1 MANTT
6 NSPKSVETAL
16 RWIGDL
22 DHPFYNDERQRFVWY
37 EASAIGF
44 QLLILLMFG
53 LAGIAMLVAGVS
65 ALPIVL
71 AMVVPIATAAAVV
84 RWYSERHHAPFWPSG
99 ADLRRK
105 RGAVGFGLVVL
116 YGAGIIRLLLDLGD
130 SDIATARGLR
140 IGIPIGA
147 IAALVGLY
155 LGMRRQQRRT
165 TEETMDD

>member
-1 MANTT
+1 MANTS
-6 NSPKSVETAL
+6 NSSESVDTAL

-22 DHPFYNDERQRFVWY
+22 DHPFYDDERQRFVWY

-53 LAGIAMLVAGVS
+53 LGGIALLVAGVA

-71 AMVVPIATAAAVV
+71 AMVVPVATAGSVV

-105 RGAVGFGLVVL
+105 RGAIGIALLAL
-116 YGAGIIRLLLDLGD
+116 YGAGIIRLWIDLGD
-130 SDIATARGLR
+130 SDIAIARGLR
-140 IGIPIGA
+140 IGMPIGV

-155 LGMRRQQRRT
+155 LGMRRQRRNHA
-165 TEETMDD
+165 E